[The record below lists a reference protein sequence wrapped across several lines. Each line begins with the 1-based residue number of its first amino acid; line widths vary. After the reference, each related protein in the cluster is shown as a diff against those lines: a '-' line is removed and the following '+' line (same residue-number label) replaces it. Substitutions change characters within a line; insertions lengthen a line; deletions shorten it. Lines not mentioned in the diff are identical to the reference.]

1 MDELLE
7 QFLIEG
13 PEQVQQAGEALLALE
28 GRPDDAA
35 LIDQAFR
42 AIHTLKGSVGLF
54 DLPAMGRVLH
64 VAEDLL
70 GAWRDGRQALSR
82 GAMDALIA
90 ATGQTERWLGA
101 LAATGGGL
109 PADADAVAADLVGRL
124 SRALDSD
131 APPSAAVQATHIDTA
146 WIEALFRDRGLDPA
160 RYPTVTA
167 LRYVPDAG
175 CYFRGEDPIAF
186 ARAVPDLLALRITR
200 RDAAAPAAAGAYDA
214 YACDLV
220 VELLSAAAPETV
232 KGPFRFVPDQIQ
244 LLSWSPPPPPSAP
257 VPPPALAEGPRSL
270 RVEAGRIDALA
281 QLVDELVV
289 AKNALSDL
297 AGQMADGLAPQAA
310 VQILGD
316 RQATLD
322 RLVGRLH
329 RTVMGIRLVPILPL
343 LRRFSRVVRETA
355 TALGKEV
362 DLAVDGQD
370 VQVDKAIVEG
380 LFEPLTHLLRN
391 AVDHGIEPAAER
403 AAAGK
408 PTRALIRLVA
418 RREGDHVVIDVA
430 DDGRGM
436 DPARIRRVAAARGL
450 LPDRMLDALADDQVL
465 DLVFRPG
472 FSTAEA
478 VTDLSGRGVGM
489 DAVRAAVGRLGG
501 SVGISSA
508 SGQGTTVRLVLPL
521 NLVLTKVMVV
531 AVAGERYG
539 IPMDGIVETARVDP
553 DRVRPIRAG
562 RAFVLRDTA
571 VPLLSLA
578 ALLGL
583 PEEARVDGGP
593 CRAVVARAGG
603 DLVAVEVGAFVGRR
617 DVVLRP
623 LTGLLSAMPGLLGT
637 TLLGDGHV
645 LMVLDVPGLIAAATG
660 DTAPMGQG
668 AL

>member
-13 PEQVQQAGEALLALE
+13 PEQVQHAGEALLALE

-35 LIDQAFR
+35 LVDQAFR

-54 DLPAMGRVLH
+54 DLPAMGQVLH

-70 GAWRDGRQALSR
+70 GAWRDGRRALSR
-82 GAMDALIA
+82 GAVDALIA
-90 ATGQTERWLGA
+90 ATGQTERWLGV

-109 PADADAVAADLVGRL
+109 PADADAVAADLVSRL
-124 SRALDSD
+124 NRALDGD
-131 APPSAAVQATHIDTA
+131 APPSAPIQATDIDTA
-146 WIEALFRDRGLDPA
+146 WIEALFRDRDLAPA
-160 RYPTVTA
+160 RHPRVTA

-175 CYFRGEDPIAF
+175 CYFRGDDPVAF

-200 RDAAAPAAAGAYDA
+200 RDVAAPVAADAYDP

-220 VELLSAAAPETV
+220 VELLSAAAPEVV

-244 LLSWSPPPPPSAP
+244 LLSWSPPPSPSAP

-270 RVEAGRIDALA
+270 RVEASRIDALA

-310 VQILGD
+310 AQILGD
-316 RQATLD
+316 RQAALD
-322 RLVGRLH
+322 RLVARLH

-343 LRRFSRVVRETA
+343 LRRFPRVVRETA

-408 PTRALIRLVA
+408 PARALISLVA

-436 DPARIRRVAAARGL
+436 DPVRIRRAAAARGL

-521 NLVLTKVMVV
+521 NLVLTKVMIVT
-531 AVAGERYG
+531 VAGERYG

-553 DRVRPIRAG
+553 DRVFPIRAG

-583 PEEARVDGGP
+583 PEEARADGGP
-593 CRAVVARAGG
+593 CRAVVARMGG
-603 DLVAVEVGAFVGRR
+603 ELVAVEVGAFVGRR

-623 LTGLLSAMPGLLGT
+623 LTGLLSAMPGVLGT

-645 LMVLDVPGLIAAATG
+645 LMILDVPGLIAAAPS
-660 DTAPMGQG
+660 DTAPVGQG
-668 AL
+668 AP